1 MDRITEDLS
10 NRRLRH
16 FVFYRYQT
24 LSSFVLFIA
33 IGFAISI
40 TCALVTS
47 SESRIALSLLLVI
60 LGVAISAAQL
70 LTVAFSFST
79 VLKPIEYLFSA
90 IQEWSGEVGY
100 KKHDEISIDNIR
112 LALQKLVDQSNIY
125 YRQWPKEV
133 VCLQNTFINT
143 LQAMESA
150 WQKMET
156 DTIMVGLGG
165 VCSQVAHDM
174 RSPIGVI
181 KAGACLALKAETPE
195 DRKMANN
202 LIEMSTTRLNK
213 MADEL
218 LEYRKATAVECKPMD
233 LSAVVNGICQELG
246 HVAHGKNVQ
255 LDIHVP
261 EGQDFFGDG
270 DKLGRV
276 LQNLMSNA
284 IQAVERQGDGQV
296 QVQMHRSE
304 DHILLNIRDN
314 GPGIPSE
321 YADQMFK
328 AGFTTKGKSGNGLG
342 LIYCANV
349 VKAHGGQITASNRP
363 EGGAEIAIS
372 LPYETAH

>member
-1 MDRITEDLS
+1 MDEATQTDCGRGLRYHVIYRNQWITTLILVLCVGSGIVAIQALVQQPTVKCTLTLVFVIIALLLACANLCTMFLTYHRVINPLEQMQIVLS
-10 NRRLRH
+10 SWTSHL
-16 FVFYRYQT
+16 QGSDSET
-24 LSSFVLFIA
+24 LSVEKIKDTLRSMDAVIEQF
-33 IGFAISI
+33 
-40 TCALVTS
+40 S
-47 SESRIALSLLLVI
+47 SMPTELKI
-60 LGVAISAAQL
+60 LQTAYSE
-70 LTVAFSFST
+70 T
-79 VLKPIEYLFSA
+79 LK
-90 IQEWSGEVGY
+90 
-100 KKHDEISIDNIR
+100 
-112 LALQKLVDQSNIY
+112 
-125 YRQWPKEV
+125 
-133 VCLQNTFINT
+133 T
-143 LQAMESA
+143 LQLIMEKAARDS
-150 WQKMET
+150 
-156 DTIMVGLGG
+156 ILLGMG
-165 VCSQVAHDM
+165 KICGQVAHDM